1 MSRLRIAEG
10 LFTVEVLSSC
20 MSSKVTKF
28 AVGIVAVLVVSS
40 LVHYRLFGALPFG
53 KPAMVDD
60 ESGDTEDAVVEA

>member
-28 AVGIVAVLVVSS
+28 AVGIVALVVVSS
-40 LVHYRLFGALPFG
+40 LVHYRLFGSLPLG
-53 KPAMVDD
+53 KPAMLDGEGAD
-60 ESGDTEDAVVEA
+60 ERASATQ